1 MRGKIHYN
9 DKGKYKCNPK
19 VLPNKERMTKDWLD
33 VSCVNCRKGMV
44 DGWKRDLDVTI
55 EPIKQELWGGSEG
68 EQKYYAN
75 FELFEIEGETKV
87 ILDLDSFINLISK
100 LNDKKGEN

>member
-33 VSCVNCRKGMV
+33 VSCVNCRKGLG
-44 DGWKRDLDVTI
+44 DDELIGTSY
-55 EPIKQELWGGSEG
+55 EPIKQELCFGQEN